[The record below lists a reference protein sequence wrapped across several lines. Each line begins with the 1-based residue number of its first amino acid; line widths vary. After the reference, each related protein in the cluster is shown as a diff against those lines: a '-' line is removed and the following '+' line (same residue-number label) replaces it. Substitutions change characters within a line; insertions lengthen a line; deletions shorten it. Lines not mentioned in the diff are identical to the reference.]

1 MLVRAF
7 ASGLR
12 VKHICRGY
20 RVLALESS
28 CDDSCVALLE
38 KTSPTGRVVTIDEAK
53 MTLSSASVGG
63 IIPTA
68 AHEFHQTQI
77 AALVRKFCLKH
88 GISAVNPPEL
98 LCVTRGPGMVGSL
111 SASLQF
117 AKGLAVAWDR
127 PIIGVHHML
136 GHLLT
141 ANIPATVESTQ
152 PGPAYPFLSLLCSG
166 GHTMLVLLKSLTH
179 HEIVIN
185 TSDIAAGDSLDKCAR
200 ELGLKG
206 NMLGPELEKYVASID
221 PATREKFAKINTNT
235 DENEFGF
242 RLRMPMRAA
251 KHKKVPDV
259 IEFGFASFLSSIEAY
274 KKERFSENP
283 MDEKTRQFIA
293 FKLQEVLFGHMI
305 NRINVAYTKH
315 APVGTNEFADG
326 KFDNIKDF
334 VCSGGVAANNV
345 LRKKLFDEV
354 GLGQE
359 LRFHFPALRLCTD
372 NATMIG
378 NAGIEIF
385 EQLRV
390 KSKLDMLPIRKW
402 PLDGLLEVDGW
413 EDVSDE
419 EYRKVTGWN

>member
-1 MLVRAF
+1 ML
-7 ASGLR
+7 
-12 VKHICRGY
+12 KRGFSHTIGIKMIYRNY

-38 KTSPTGRVVTIDEAK
+38 KDTPGGQVVAIDEAK
-53 MTLSSASVGG
+53 MTLSSANAGG

-68 AHEFHQTQI
+68 AHEFHQIRI
-77 AALVRKFCLKH
+77 AELVRNFCLKH
-88 GISAVNPPEL
+88 GISAVNPPDL

-117 AKGLAVAWDR
+117 AKGLAVAWER

-141 ANIPATVESTQ
+141 ANLPTMENSTQ
-152 PGPAYPFLSLLCSG
+152 PRPEYPFLSLLCSG

-221 PATREKFAKINTNT
+221 PVTRERFAKINTNT
-235 DENEFGF
+235 EDNEFGF

-259 IEFGFASFLSSIEAY
+259 IEFGFASFLSSVEAFKE
-274 KKERFSENP
+274 KKLLGKP
-283 MDEKTRQFIA
+283 LDEETRQFMA

-305 NRINVAYTKH
+305 NRINIAYIKH

-326 KFDNIKDF
+326 KFDGVRDF
-334 VCSGGVAANNV
+334 VCSGGVAANKV
-345 LRKKLFDEV
+345 LREKLFNEV
-354 GLGQE
+354 RLSEE
-359 LRFHFPALRLCTD
+359 LKFHFPDLRLCTD

-378 NAGIEIF
+378 NAGMDIF

-390 KSKLDMLPIRKW
+390 KSRLDVLPIRKW
-402 PLDGLLEVDGW
+402 PLDGLLKVDGW
-413 EDVSDE
+413 ENVSDE